1 MVDAAARSSDIMTI
15 PILPLTLVASLERRL
30 VTSVAEARS
39 PFTGTSQ
46 IQDWGAS
53 WWEYQ
58 IEMAMTKGANARRL
72 SAFFTALGGLRGRFL
87 FPDPS
92 IEVPLGTGTPYVT
105 EAQASGASTLRT
117 AGWGLGLRAGDFF
130 QLGSDATT
138 RLYQLIEDV
147 TPLSSEATL
156 AFVPPLRAAVPAG
169 TLLGLEAPSVLL
181 RLSSP
186 VPTVI
191 GRADQH
197 RFTISA
203 REAL

>member
-1 MVDAAARSSDIMTI
+1 MAI
-15 PILPLTLVASLERRL
+15 PLLPLTLVSSLERRL

-58 IEMAMTKGANARRL
+58 IEIAVTQGAKARRL

-92 IEVPLGTGTPYVT
+92 IVVPVAAGNPYVT
-105 EAQASGASTLRT
+105 EPQAAGSSTLRT
-117 AGWGLGLRAGDFF
+117 AGWGLGMRAGDFF
-130 QLGSDATT
+130 QLGSEATT
-138 RLYQLIEDV
+138 RLYQLTADV
-147 TPLSSEATL
+147 TPVGSEATL
-156 AFVPPLRAAVPAG
+156 AVVPPLRASVPVG
-169 TLLGLEAPSVLL
+169 TLLGLDAPSVLL
-181 RLSSP
+181 RLTAP
-186 VPTVI
+186 VPSVS

>member
-1 MVDAAARSSDIMTI
+1 MSI
-15 PILPLTLVASLERRL
+15 PVLPLTLVSSVERRL
-30 VTSVAEARS
+30 ATSVAEARS

-58 IEMAMTKGANARRL
+58 IDMAVTQGANARRL
-72 SAFFTALGGLRGRFL
+72 SAFFTALGGLRRRFL

-92 IEVPLGTGTPYVT
+92 IEVPLAAGNPYVT
-105 EAQASGASTLRT
+105 EAKSAGALVLQT

-130 QLGSDATT
+130 QLGSDTTT
-138 RLYQLIEDV
+138 RLYQLSEDV
-147 TPLSSEATL
+147 TPLGSEATL
-156 AFVPPLRAAVPAG
+156 AFVPPLRASVPVG
-169 TLLGLEAPSVLL
+169 TLLGLDAPSVLL
-181 RLSSP
+181 RLTAP
-186 VPTVI
+186 VPSVI

>member
-1 MVDAAARSSDIMTI
+1 MAI
-15 PILPLTLVASLERRL
+15 PVLPLTLVSSLERRL

-46 IQDWGAS
+46 NQDWGAS

-58 IEMAMTKGANARRL
+58 IEMAVTQGAKARRL

-92 IEVPLGTGTPYVT
+92 IEVPVAVGNAYVT
-105 EAQASGASTLRT
+105 EAQVAGASTLKT

-130 QLGSDATT
+130 QLGSDAAT
-138 RLYQLIEDV
+138 RLYQV
-147 TPLSSEATL
+147 TADIVPMGSEAVIS
-156 AFVPPLRAAVPAG
+156 FVPSLRASVPVGA
-169 TLLGLEAPSVLL
+169 LLGLSAPSVLL
-181 RLSSP
+181 RLTAP

-197 RFTISA
+197 RFTLTA

>member
-1 MVDAAARSSDIMTI
+1 MAI
-15 PILPLTLVASLERRL
+15 PVFPLMLVSSLERRL
-30 VTSVAEARS
+30 VTSIAEARS

-58 IEMAMTKGANARRL
+58 FEMAVTQGAQARRL

-92 IEVPLGTGTPYVT
+92 IEVPVAAGNPYVT
-105 EAQASGASTLRT
+105 EAQVAGSSTLRT

-138 RLYQLIEDV
+138 RLYQLTADV
-147 TPLSSEATL
+147 TPVGSEATL
-156 AFVPPLRAAVPAG
+156 AFVPPLRASAPVG
-169 TLLGLEAPSVLL
+169 TLLGLETPSVLL
-181 RLSSP
+181 RLMAP
-186 VPTVI
+186 VPSVI
-191 GRADQH
+191 GRADQY

>member
-1 MVDAAARSSDIMTI
+1 MSI
-15 PILPLTLVASLERRL
+15 PVLPLTLVSSLERRL

-58 IEMAMTKGANARRL
+58 IEMAVNQGAKARRL

-92 IEVPLGTGTPYVT
+92 IEVPVAAGNPYVT
-105 EAQASGASTLRT
+105 ETQVAGASTLKT

-130 QLGSDATT
+130 QLGSDAAT
-138 RLYQLIEDV
+138 RLYQV
-147 TPLSSEATL
+147 TADIVPLGSEAVIS
-156 AFVPPLRAAVPAG
+156 FVPPLRTSVPAG
-169 TLLGLEAPSVLL
+169 ALLGLSAPSVLL
-181 RLSSP
+181 RLTAP

-197 RFTISA
+197 RFTLSA

>member
-1 MVDAAARSSDIMTI
+1 MAI
-15 PILPLTLVASLERRL
+15 PVLPLTLVTSLERRL

-58 IEMAMTKGANARRL
+58 IEMAVTQGAKARRL

-92 IEVPLGTGTPYVT
+92 IEVPVVVGNPYVT
-105 EAQASGASTLRT
+105 EAQAAGASNLKT

-130 QLGSDATT
+130 QLGSDAAT
-138 RLYQLIEDV
+138 RLYQV
-147 TPLSSEATL
+147 TADIVPLGSEAVIN
-156 AFVPPLRAAVPAG
+156 FVPPLRASVPAG
-169 TLLGLEAPSVLL
+169 ALLGLSAPSVLL
-181 RLSSP
+181 RLTAS

-197 RFTISA
+197 RFTLSA

>member
-1 MVDAAARSSDIMTI
+1 MVL
-15 PILPLTLVASLERRL
+15 PVLPLTLVSSLERRL

-58 IEMAMTKGANARRL
+58 IEMAVTQGAKARRL

-92 IEVPLGTGTPYVT
+92 IELPVAAGNPYVT
-105 EAQASGASTLRT
+105 EAQVVGASTLKT

-130 QLGSDATT
+130 QLGSDAAT
-138 RLYQLIEDV
+138 RLYQV
-147 TPLSSEATL
+147 TADIVPMGSEAVIS
-156 AFVPPLRAAVPAG
+156 FVPSLRASVPVGA
-169 TLLGLEAPSVLL
+169 LLGLSAPSVLL
-181 RLSSP
+181 RLTAP

-197 RFTISA
+197 RFTLTA

>member
-1 MVDAAARSSDIMTI
+1 MAI
-15 PILPLTLVASLERRL
+15 PVLPLTLVSSLERRL
-30 VTSVAEARS
+30 ITSVAEARS

-46 IQDWGAS
+46 VQDWGAS

-58 IEMAMTKGANARRL
+58 IEMAVTQGANARRL

-92 IEVPLGTGTPYVT
+92 IELPVAAGNPSVT
-105 EAQASGASTLRT
+105 EAQVAGAGTLRT

-130 QLGSDATT
+130 QLGADSTT
-138 RLYQLIEDV
+138 RLYQLTADV
-147 TPLSSEATL
+147 MPVGSEAML
-156 AFVPPLRAAVPAG
+156 SFVPPLRTSVPVG
-169 TLLGLEAPSVLL
+169 TLLGLDAPSVLL
-181 RLSSP
+181 RLTAP
-186 VPTVI
+186 VPSVI

-203 REAL
+203 QEAL